1 MYGATSKENKIYLH
15 LLDVKAAQGQW
26 IPLEGYRIESASAFR
41 GEELPF
47 EQREDA
53 FRVDVSL
60 LEAAAE
66 EQPDRIVIL
75 TLDRDVERQEAAE
88 VYFTGRE

>member
-1 MYGATSKENKIYLH
+1 M
-15 LLDVKAAQGQW
+15 
-26 IPLEGYRIESASAFR
+26 
-41 GEELPF
+41 
-47 EQREDA
+47 
-53 FRVDVSL
+53 DVSL